1 MKKLI
6 YVMLILICALKA
18 ASQTSPAADQE
29 KLLEL
34 YQTQRYSEAAAYL
47 QTTYGNEVTAPKEL
61 SQIAYANMMAGNLQ
75 VAEKSY
81 LKLREQQPGSLPILF
96 NLAGISQRRGDTQK
110 AKDYYREI
118 LKIDSLNFNV
128 YRQLASL
135 LLNPL
140 DLEKLAYLKKAN
152 RINPAH
158 ADVAFDLATA
168 LNLLKKSDAAYDVL
182 QSAIAADTGNMI
194 LLKAKLPVCI
204 ALKKMEEA
212 MRTGENLMAHGDS
225 STYVINNMGKAY
237 FATQQYEKALKMFL
251 YTESQLQQTEA
262 SLYYTALCYR
272 ELKNYQQAEVYI
284 KLSIKEGI
292 SPLTSIYYKS
302 LGEIYE
308 KRGQIQKANQSYQ
321 KSLEFDNNGEVYY
334 NMALLNDGNL
344 NNKKTAIK
352 YYQQFLSGKPD
363 TAKYKEVIIYI
374 QGRLKELKK

>member
-1 MKKLI
+1 MKKLNCLL
-6 YVMLILICALKA
+6 LILICVLKA
-18 ASQTSPAADQE
+18 AAQTSVTADQE

-47 QTTYGNEVTAPKEL
+47 QSTYGNEVTTPKEL
-61 SQIAYANMMAGNLQ
+61 SQIAYANMMSGNLQ

-81 LKLREQQPGSLPILF
+81 LRLHEQQPGSLPILF

-118 LKIDSLNFNV
+118 IKIDSLNFNV

-140 DLEKLAYLKKAN
+140 DLEKLIYLKKAN
-152 RINPAH
+152 KINPTH
-158 ADVAFDLATA
+158 ADIAFDLATS
-168 LNLLKKSDAAYDVL
+168 LHLFKKSDSAYTVL
-182 QSAIAADTGNMI
+182 QPAIAADTGNMI
-194 LLKAKLPVCI
+194 LLKAKLPICI

-212 MRTGENLMAHGDS
+212 MVTGENLMAHGDS
-225 STYVINNMGKAY
+225 STYVISNMGKAY

-251 YTESQLQQTEA
+251 YIESQQQQTEG

-272 ELKNYQQAEVYI
+272 ELKNYPQAGAYI

-292 SPLTSIYYKS
+292 SPLTATYYKS

-308 KRGQIQKANQSYQ
+308 KRAQIQKANQSYQ

-344 NNKKTAIK
+344 NNKKAAVK
-352 YYQQFLSGKPD
+352 YYQQFLSSKPD
-363 TAKYKEVIIYI
+363 TAKYKEVIIYV
-374 QGRLKELKK
+374 QGRLKNLKK